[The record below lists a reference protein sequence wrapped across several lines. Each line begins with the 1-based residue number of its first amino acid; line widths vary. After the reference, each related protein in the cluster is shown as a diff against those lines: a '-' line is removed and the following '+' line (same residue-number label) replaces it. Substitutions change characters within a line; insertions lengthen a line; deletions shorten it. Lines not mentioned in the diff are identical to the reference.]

1 MNVIVWKFFYGFLMV
16 LVEKMF
22 VWHFLKAEVVTF
34 LAWPQTNF
42 ANFFSVS
49 LFVSS

>member
-34 LAWPQTNF
+34 FILGLASN
-42 ANFFSVS
+42 
-49 LFVSS
+49 